1 MHAIN
6 LQYILFA
13 QTVQGCTQGM
23 HVFQVCMYM
32 CCIHEHTFLQLLVVC
47 VSTVSGTCWL
57 LYFSS
62 GASAVC
68 D

>member
-47 VSTVSGTCWL
+47 CFYCERHL
-57 LYFSS
+57 LVALFQLSS
-62 GASAVC
+62 ICCV
-68 D
+68 